1 MSDGAVVALDIG
13 ILLRLSGL
21 VVDGCDYAYR
31 CMIVPPEEIVP
42 DVAVID
48 WNRQFPSLIL

>member
-48 WNRQFPSLIL
+48 